1 MASRVGITTDP
12 EYRRREWEKKHPDL
26 WQWTIL
32 GRHPTKSEA
41 QAHENQMA
49 RELPSITSPND
60 SGAEEAT
67 WYVYYFQY

>member
-12 EYRRREWEKKHPDL
+12 EYRRREWTKKHPDL
-26 WQWTIL
+26 WQWAIL
-32 GRHPTKSEA
+32 GTHSTKSA
-41 QAHENQMA
+41 ALAHESRMA
-49 RELPSITSPND
+49 RQLPSITSPSD